1 MVKEIIRD
9 VDFLSKPL
17 AKATKDDLHIIDDL
31 IDTAEE
37 HIDNCLGLT
46 ANQIGYDKRIIV
58 VKIDEKY
65 IPFVNPVITQK
76 SKETYIAA
84 EGCLSLDGIRTV
96 KRYRSIRL
104 TWLDAKFKSHSNIF
118 GGLTAEIIQ
127 HEVDHCNGKL
137 I

>member
-9 VDFLSKPL
+9 VDFLLKPL
-17 AKATKDDLHIIDDL
+17 MKATKDDLHIINDL

-37 HIDNCLGLT
+37 HRDNCLGLT

-65 IPFVNPVITQK
+65 IPFVNPIITQK
-76 SKETYIAA
+76 SKETYIAE
-84 EGCLSLDGIRTV
+84 EGCLSLDGLRTV
-96 KRYRSIRL
+96 KRYCSIRL
-104 TWLDAKFKSHSNIF
+104 TWLDTKFKSHSSVF

>member
-17 AKATKDDLHIIDDL
+17 MKATKDDLHIINDL

-37 HIDNCLGLT
+37 HRDNCLGLT

-65 IPFVNPVITQK
+65 IPFVNPIITQK
-76 SKETYIAA
+76 SKETYNAE
-84 EGCLSLDGIRTV
+84 EGCLSLDGLRTV
-96 KRYRSIRL
+96 KRYCSIRL
-104 TWLDAKFKSHSNIF
+104 TWLDAKFKSHSSVF